1 MKLIPFSPN
10 CSHDETV
17 FTIDGNSEAQS
28 FYIFT
33 SFYTSPCSNT
43 NCDLLVLLMPC
54 PLWCHYLIQAPHCWI
69 SVMVFMAT
77 PVLENPCHLASKTLY
92 GNPNPWNLL
101 GAVNMRLMVSN
112 PAIYW
117 SAGECKTSTLSCEDK
132 RLFGNQVLL
141 LTYCDIM
148 YEQCEK
154 SHISSAQRWNKS
166 PTSLI
171 VHLHA
176 YAHYIL

>member
-1 MKLIPFSPN
+1 MIQCRWKRDWVDPTGPLGYVLQKGWEPLVLYMHYKTVMCEINTFFPKLFPWRN
-10 CSHDETV
+10 CVYYRWKLRSSV
-17 FTIDGNSEAQS
+17 FLH
-28 FYIFT
+28 FT
-33 SFYTSPCSNT
+33 SNTSPCSNT

-117 SAGECKTSTLSCEDK
+117 SAGEC
-132 RLFGNQVLL
+132 
-141 LTYCDIM
+141 
-148 YEQCEK
+148 
-154 SHISSAQRWNKS
+154 
-166 PTSLI
+166 
-171 VHLHA
+171 
-176 YAHYIL
+176 